1 MCWQPGGGGVAA
13 ACYGSRTLSLSAE
26 EGRAVGEEEEIPLAG
41 KPKGRRPFSPPTKL
55 LAVFDGGG
63 RR

>member
-1 MCWQPGGGGVAA
+1 VAA

-41 KPKGRRPFSPPTKL
+41 KPKGRRPFPPPTKL